1 MAHASA
7 RCDARRIVAMAS
19 RASRVDAS
27 SSASSSSSSSSSSLA
42 RKVHRVE
49 KSFGRRVDE
58 TPGARRERDDEGVH
72 QGFRARAS
80 FGVSRDDDGEVTLV
94 TVSSDGTLT
103 PAPPFADGVEGV
115 TNGARAVLRAVN
127 DGGGIRFRE
136 SLLAVNVLS
145 NRIGS
150 EIVVGC
156 AAAPS
161 AREADM
167 DAFARAVF
175 GNESRVVGC
184 AFRRKKRSKYVVGR
198 EFVTETMRID
208 REGDQRI
215 LRFAHVEGSFSNP
228 NPAVAEATA
237 NFLCDVCAREFVG
250 TARTRFIELFA
261 GCGNH
266 TVALAPY
273 FPDGATAVEID
284 EALARAATENFIRNG
299 VENGARAVCAPAEEW
314 IPANVNTV
322 DRARTVLLVDPPRA
336 GLGFDRRLLDVV
348 SRSFDAVIYVACDHA
363 ILLRDSEEADI
374 GFYARGFTLKTLA
387 CFDHAP
393 TSERWIET
401 VAILTK

>member
-7 RCDARRIVAMAS
+7 RGL
-19 RASRVDAS
+19 VDATRRVVVGASS
-27 SSASSSSSSSSSSLA
+27 SSASSSSTPSASSSSLA

-49 KSFGRRVDE
+49 TSFGRRVDA
-58 TPGARRERDDEGVH
+58 TPGARRDDDETVAR
-72 QGFRARAS
+72 GFRARAS
-80 FGVSRDDDGEVTLV
+80 FGVSRRDDDGEVSLV
-94 TVSSDGTLT
+94 TTSRAGTLT
-103 PAPPFADGVEGV
+103 PFPPFDDGVEGV
-115 TNGARAVLRAVN
+115 TRGARAVVRAVN
-127 DGGGIRFRE
+127 EHGGIHFRE

-145 NRIGS
+145 NRVGN
-150 EIVVGC
+150 EIVVGLTTT
-156 AAAPS
+156 PS
-161 AREADM
+161 FPDADA

-175 GNESRVVGC
+175 EHESRVVGC
-184 AFRRKKRSKYVVGR
+184 VFRRKKQNKYVVGR
-198 EFVTETMRID
+198 DFVTETMRID
-208 REGDQRI
+208 REGEDART

-237 NFLCDVCAREFVG
+237 NFLCDVCAREFAG
-250 TARTRFIELFA
+250 TARTKFIELFA

-284 EALARAATENFIRNG
+284 EASVRAATANFARNG

-314 IPANVNTV
+314 IVANVDDV

-336 GLGFDRRLLDVV
+336 GLGFDRRLLDLV

-363 ILLRDSEEADI
+363 SLLRDLEEKDI

-401 VAILTK
+401 VAVCLRE